1 MSPSPA
7 KPTPANATKNASEP
21 TKPLET
27 KPVAETKAAVEPQ
40 ATETHAIE
48 TQTAP
53 TASDGGKSSEK
64 TIISLS
70 VPEKLARQ
78 IRLVAKLEGVTISR
92 LVLASVEKEIPGRLK
107 AALAALEE

>member
-40 ATETHAIE
+40 ATETHAAQAAPAE
-48 TQTAP
+48 TPA
-53 TASDGGKSSEK
+53 ASDK
-64 TIISLS
+64 TILSLS
-70 VPEKLARQ
+70 VSEKFARNV
-78 IRLVAKLEGVTISR
+78 RMLAKLTGKSMSA
-92 LVLASVEKEIPGRLK
+92 LVLAIVEPEVKAQLK
-107 AALAALEE
+107 VALANLRDDVE